1 MAWPHEA
8 LVTRESGRGGLVPEG
23 KDNAFEEL
31 CYQGKQRNG
40 AMVRMGGKGPGEM
53 VLCFAVEVGEIRT
66 RLQADVQIQWRRDY
80 RYWGWEVE
88 PCPQAENKGWDSGLR
103 GDLGLT

>member
-1 MAWPHEA
+1 
-8 LVTRESGRGGLVPEG
+8 
-23 KDNAFEEL
+23 
-31 CYQGKQRNG
+31 
-40 AMVRMGGKGPGEM
+40 MVRMGGKGPGEM